1 MVAAANPENERS
13 AEVRQLEL
21 DEGMLIQ
28 ELGWDDDCDAELS
41 EAVEDVIG
49 SDLLEEDT
57 DEVVDAVLLWWR
69 STDGDLV
76 DTLMDAVT
84 VLADDGVVWVF
95 TPKTGLDGHVE
106 PAIINDSAQTAGMVQ
121 TKIGALGEW
130 AGSRLALRKK
140 A

>member
-1 MVAAANPENERS
+1 MVASANQDNELKT
-13 AEVRQLEL
+13 EVRQLEL
-21 DEGMLIQ
+21 DEGMLVQ
-28 ELGWDDDCDAELS
+28 ELGWDDDCEAALS

-84 VLADDGVVWVF
+84 VLADDGYVWVF
-95 TPKTGLDGHVE
+95 TPKTGLPGHVE
-106 PAIINDSAQTAGMVQ
+106 PAIINEAAQTVGMAQ
-121 TKIGALGEW
+121 TKIGTLGEW
-130 AGSRLALRKK
+130 AGNRLAQRKK

>member
-1 MVAAANPENERS
+1 
-13 AEVRQLEL
+13 
-21 DEGMLIQ
+21 
-28 ELGWDDDCDAELS
+28 LS

-84 VLADDGVVWVF
+84 VLADDGYVWVF
-95 TPKTGLDGHVE
+95 TPKTGLPGHVE
-106 PAIINDSAQTAGMVQ
+106 PAIINEAAQTVGMAQ
-121 TKIGALGEW
+121 TKIGTLGEW
-130 AGSRLALRKK
+130 AGNRLAQRKK